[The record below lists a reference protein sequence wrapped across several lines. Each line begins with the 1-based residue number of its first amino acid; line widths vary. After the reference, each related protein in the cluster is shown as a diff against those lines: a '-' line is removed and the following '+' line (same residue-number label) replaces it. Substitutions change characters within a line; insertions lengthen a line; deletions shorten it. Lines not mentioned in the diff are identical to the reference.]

1 MDNERKKVISRKN
14 IKRKMTISKIV
25 EMSANK
31 IPNHEIFSF
40 PEIGTRYSFK
50 EFSDKVNE
58 VCCSL
63 IAMGVKKGS
72 HVGLWMGSIE
82 EWFILFFAINRIGA
96 VAVPINTGFKSSEM
110 DKILKNFDIDYLFMV
125 EGFKKNYP
133 DHIKKII
140 PDMKTPNDKYP
151 RLKNIVSIGFSNE
164 NCTSYDEFIRNG
176 ETVSMD
182 RVNEISEEAN
192 CNDVCIILPTS
203 GTTGL
208 PKGVM
213 LTNGQLIKNG
223 FDIGERY
230 TLNGNDKMLIQ
241 VPMFH
246 CFGITLSMLSSL
258 THCTPM
264 CVISHFNPKV
274 ALKVIED
281 EGITCMNGVPTMYSD
296 ILNDSEFSK
305 EKVKTVKKGIMAGSN
320 CLPGFMKEVC
330 DLFGMKIISVYGLSE
345 ASPGCTMSAVYDSE
359 EVRCNTVGRVMPRI
373 KCMIVDEEGN
383 VCHDSVRGEFAVR
396 GYNVMQG
403 YYNDSTMTDRTI
415 DSLSFLHTGDV
426 AERRSDGNYV
436 ITGRIKDTIIRG
448 GENIYPKEVS
458 MVINSCP
465 GVIDSCVFGV
475 SDPRLQQ
482 EVVACVMTDGSVNV
496 DEISSFMREN
506 CAGYKIPRY
515 IFIVDDFIKN
525 AAGKVMVGE
534 MAKVYSKRIECVN

>member
-1 MDNERKKVISRKN
+1 MNNERKKVISRKN

-31 IPNHEIFSF
+31 IPTHEIFSF
-40 PEIGTRYSFK
+40 PEVGTRYSFK
-50 EFSDKVNE
+50 EFNDKVNE
-58 VCCSL
+58 ACRSL
-63 IAMGVKKGS
+63 IAMGAKKGS
-72 HVGLWMGSIE
+72 HIGLWMGSIE

-140 PDMKTPNDKYP
+140 PGMKIPNDKYP
-151 RLKNIVSIGFSNE
+151 RLKNIVSIDFSNE

-176 ETVSMD
+176 DSISIEK
-182 RVNEISEEAN
+182 VNEYSECVG

-274 ALKVIED
+274 AIKVIEN
-281 EGITCMNGVPTMYSD
+281 EKITCMNGVPTMYSD
-296 ILNDSEFSK
+296 ILSDSSFSSA
-305 EKVKTVKKGIMAGSN
+305 KVKTIKKGIMAGSN
-320 CLPGFMKEVC
+320 CLPDFMKEVS
-330 DLFGMKIISVYGLSE
+330 DIFGMKIISVYGLSE
-345 ASPGCTMSAVYDSE
+345 ASPGCTMTAVYDSD
-359 EVRCNTVGRVMPRI
+359 EVRYNTVGKTMPRI
-373 KCMIVDEEGN
+373 KCMIVDSNTGEK
-383 VCHDSVRGEFAVR
+383 CADTVRGEFVVK
-396 GYNVMQG
+396 GYNVMMG
-403 YYNDSTMTDRTI
+403 YYNDQSMTDRSI
-415 DSLSFLHTGDV
+415 DSNSFLHTGDV
-426 AERRSDGNYV
+426 AERRSDGNFV

-475 SDPRLQQ
+475 EDKRLQQ
-482 EVVACVMTDGSVNV
+482 EVVACVITDGSVSV
-496 DEISSFMREN
+496 DEITDYMRDN

-515 IFIVDDFIKN
+515 FFIVDEFIKN

-534 MAKVYSKRIECVN
+534 MAKTYSKKIN